1 MLNFELYNKVMN
13 KKINTDKLLQ
23 TPPRRVGL
31 FNLLEHQALD
41 PAYFITGQEG
51 FNRIKHWFTEESKQ
65 HEFDHIRKDLPRN
78 LRFKYQRDKGQRYL
92 VSRSF
97 HNDQVYKILY
107 DEKKTKYSCE
117 FTLLINN
124 KLFLTTSN
132 LDEIKDYINEA
143 YDNSRK

>member
-1 MLNFELYNKVMN
+1 MN
-13 KKINTDKLLQ
+13 KKNNIDKLLQ
-23 TPPRRVGL
+23 TPPRRVEL
-31 FNLLEHQALD
+31 FNLLEYQALD

-78 LRFKYQRDKGQRYL
+78 LRFKYQRDKGLRYL

-97 HNDQVYKILY
+97 HNDQVYKIFY
-107 DEKKTKYSCE
+107 DEKKKLYSSE

-124 KLFLTTSN
+124 KLFITTSN
-132 LDEIKDYINEA
+132 LEEITNYINEI
-143 YDNSRK
+143 YNNRII